1 MSFIVAILL
10 GLTAIVTIAIFSVI
24 FLGRKFTLSVENKNL
39 ILTKGKKIKEWN
51 KQNVVAVEVQSITAG
66 NMRTRKY
73 WYQQLLIKLD
83 DDTIEK
89 ISFFGCKKVY
99 KELEELCN
107 DNNIKYVFKSIKK

>member
-1 MSFIVAILL
+1 MTFIVTILL
-10 GLTAIVTIAIFSVI
+10 GLTAIVTIVIFSII

-39 ILTKGKKIKEWN
+39 ILTKGKMIKEWD

-83 DDTIEK
+83 DDSIEK

-99 KELEELCN
+99 KELEKKKKKK
-107 DNNIKYVFKSIKK
+107 NIKYIYKVNQ